1 MLTIAH
7 RLNTVLHSD
16 RIVVLDRGTVVE
28 CDTPDRLQAAG
39 GVFASMLAQARSS
52 HGPHAVSLPDPVA
65 DGPSLTVDGSGPSTV
80 VAATDTVAE
89 STA

>member
-1 MLTIAH
+1 M
-7 RLNTVLHSD
+7 LHSD

-52 HGPHAVSLPDPVA
+52 HGPHAVSLPGPVAPPA
-65 DGPSLTVDGSGPSTV
+65 DGPSVTVDGAGPGTV
-80 VAATDTVAE
+80 VAATDTVTE